1 MKGGWGMKKIVILIM
16 AFCFVF
22 SWTFPVFAEEGS
34 SKSPSTAEIVG
45 DVLWIRPLGF
55 IGAALGYT
63 AYAISYPVTSVLKKT
78 DEAKEILI
86 TDPCNYYLK
95 RPLGEM

>member
-1 MKGGWGMKKIVILIM
+1 MKKIVILIM

-22 SWTFPVFAEEGS
+22 SWTFPVLAEDGS
-34 SKSPSTAEIVG
+34 SKGPSTGEIIG
-45 DVLWIRPLGF
+45 DVLWIRPLGV

-63 AYAISYPVTSVLKKT
+63 AYVISYPVTSYFKET
-78 DEAKEILI
+78 NEAREVLI

-95 RPLGEM
+95 RPLGEL

>member
-1 MKGGWGMKKIVILIM
+1 MRKIVVLLM

-22 SWTFPVFAEEGS
+22 SCNLSVFAEDRS
-34 SKSPSTAEIVG
+34 SKDPSVG
-45 DVLWIRPLGF
+45 DLAWDILWIRPLGV
-55 IGAALGYT
+55 IGAVLGVT
-63 AYAISYPVTSVLKKT
+63 AYAISYPVTAFIDRT

-86 TDPCNYYLK
+86 TDPYHYYFN

>member
-1 MKGGWGMKKIVILIM
+1 MKKIVILVM

-22 SWTFPVFAEEGS
+22 SWTFPIFAEDGS

-45 DVLWIRPLGF
+45 EVLWIRPLGV
-55 IGAALGYT
+55 IGAVLGVT
-63 AYAISYPVTSVLKKT
+63 AYTISFPVTSVLKKT
-78 DEAKEILI
+78 GEAKEILI